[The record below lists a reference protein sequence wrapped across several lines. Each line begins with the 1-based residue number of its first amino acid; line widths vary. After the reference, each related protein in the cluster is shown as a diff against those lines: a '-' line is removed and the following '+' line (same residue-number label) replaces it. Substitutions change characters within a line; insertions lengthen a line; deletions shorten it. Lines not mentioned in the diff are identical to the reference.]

1 MGGFSYIC
9 GDCTQAR
16 NGTLSGKR
24 WVSGGGVPAR
34 VPRLRHFPSER
45 RKLLPSALLFGR
57 QGSGEGRSACFFC
70 RYWEVTMAA
79 VDSDVESLPRGG
91 FRCCLCRITTA
102 NRPSLDAH
110 LGGRKHRHLVELRA
124 ARKAQGLRSVFVSGF
139 PRDVDSTQLSE
150 YFEAFGPVAS
160 VVMDKDKGVFAI
172 VEMGDVGARD
182 AVLSQPQH
190 SLRGHRLRVRPREQK
205 EFQSPASKSPKGA
218 APDSHQLAKA
228 LAEASDV
235 GAQMVKLVGLRE
247 LSEAERQL
255 RSLVVSLMQEVF
267 TEFFPGCVVH
277 PFGSSINSFDV
288 HGCDLDL
295 FLDLGDLDEPQPAPK
310 PPESPS
316 LDSALASPLDPQAL
330 ACISASPPGS
340 QPPSSPQDSE
350 ALDFETPSSSL
361 APQTPDSALASE
373 TLASPQSLPPASP
386 LQEDRGEGDLG
397 KSLELAEALKGEK
410 AEGGAMLELV
420 GSILRGCVPGVYRV
434 QTVPSARRPV
444 VKFCHRPSGLHGD
457 ISLSNRL
464 ALHNSRFLSLCSEL
478 DGRVRPLV
486 YTLRCWAQG
495 RGLSGSGPLLNNY
508 ALTLLVIYFLQT
520 RDPPVLPTV
529 SQLTQKAGEGE
540 QVEVDGWDCSFPRD
554 ASRLEPSTNVEP
566 LSSLLAQFFSCV
578 SCWDLRG
585 SLLSL
590 REGQA
595 LPVAGGLPSN
605 LWGGLRLGPLNL
617 QDPFDLSHNV
627 AANVTCRVAGR
638 LQNCCRAAANYCRSL
653 QYQHRSSRGRDWGLL
668 PLLQPSSPS
677 SLLSATP
684 IPLPLAPFTQ
694 LTAALVQ
701 LLRDALGCCIE
712 QGTKRSR
719 SEGDA
724 AGESPQGGTSKRL
737 KRDGRTQSCEEGREE
752 QQECAGGHGED
763 GVEEMVI
770 EVGETVQDWA
780 MQSPGHPGELSL
792 TTREHLVTGEGGQ
805 PGQVALAEQGPKG
818 PDAAQEGSQGETGK
832 GAALS
837 SVSWRCAL
845 WHRVWQGRRRARR
858 RLQQQTKEGS
868 AGTEWLKT
876 EAQVTQELRG
886 LSGGEQRP
894 GAEPLLTFVAAAS
907 QADQSLTVT
916 PLQDSQGL
924 FPELHHFLQVFLPQ
938 ALKHLLK

>member
-1 MGGFSYIC
+1 MQCVDKWTREEG
-9 GDCTQAR
+9 
-16 NGTLSGKR
+16 
-24 WVSGGGVPAR
+24 
-34 VPRLRHFPSER
+34 ER
-45 RKLLPSALLFGR
+45 REEPGRFLFKG
-57 QGSGEGRSACFFC
+57 
-70 RYWEVTMAA
+70 
-79 VDSDVESLPRGG
+79 
-91 FRCCLCRITTA
+91 
-102 NRPSLDAH
+102 PSLDAH

-124 ARKAQGLRSVFVSGF
+124 TRKAQGLRSVFVSGF

-150 YFEAFGPVAS
+150 YFQAFGPVAS

-172 VEMGDVGARD
+172 VEMGDVGARE

-190 SLRGHRLRVRPREQK
+190 SLGGHRLRVRPREQK
-205 EFQSPASKSPKGA
+205 EFQSPASRSPKGA
-218 APDSHQLAKA
+218 APDSHHLAKA
-228 LAEASDV
+228 LAEAPDV

-247 LSEAERQL
+247 LSEAEREL
-255 RSLVVSLMQEVF
+255 RSLVVALMQEVF

-295 FLDLGDLDEPQPAPK
+295 FLDLGDLEEPQPGPK
-310 PPESPS
+310 APESPS

-330 ACISASPPGS
+330 ACIPASPPDS
-340 QPPSSPQDSE
+340 QPPASPQSSE
-350 ALDFETPSSSL
+350 ALDFETPSSSV

-386 LQEDRGEGDLG
+386 LQEDRGEDLG
-397 KSLELAEALKGEK
+397 KALELEEALKGEK
-410 AEGGAMLELV
+410 TGGVAMLELV

-457 ISLSNRL
+457 VSLSNRL

-540 QVEVDGWDCSFPRD
+540 QVEVDGWDCSFPRN

-590 REGQA
+590 REGRA
-595 LPVAGGLPSN
+595 LPVVGGLPSN
-605 LWGGLRLGPLNL
+605 LWGGLRLGPMNL

-627 AANVTCRVAGR
+627 AANVPSRVAGR
-638 LQNCCRAAANYCRSL
+638 LQNCCRVAASYCRSL

-677 SLLSATP
+677 ALLSATP
-684 IPLPLAPFTQ
+684 IPLPSAPFTQ

-701 LLRDALGCCIE
+701 VLREALGCHLE
-712 QGTKRSR
+712 QGAKRPR
-719 SEGDA
+719 SEGGGT
-724 AGESPQGGTSKRL
+724 GESPQGGTSKRL
-737 KRDGRTQSCEEGREE
+737 KLDGQKQNCEEGKEE
-752 QQECAGGHGED
+752 KQQGCSGGHGED

-780 MQSPGHPGELSL
+780 MLSPEQPGELL
-792 TTREHLVTGEGGQ
+792 LATGGHLATGEGEQLGHAVQ
-805 PGQVALAEQGPKG
+805 AKQGPKG
-818 PDAAQEGSQGETGK
+818 PEAAWEGSQGETGK
-832 GAALS
+832 KASLS
-837 SVSWRCAL
+837 SAVSWRCAL

-858 RLQQQTKEGS
+858 CLQQQAKKGGGRG
-868 AGTEWLKT
+868 AGTGAEWLVT
-876 EAQVTQELRG
+876 EARVTQELC
-886 LSGGEQRP
+886 GEERP
-894 GAEPLLTFVAAAS
+894 EAEPLLTFVASAS
-907 QADQSLTVT
+907 QADQALTVT

-924 FPELHHFLQVFLPQ
+924 FPDLHHFLQVFLPQ
-938 ALKHLLK
+938 ALRILLK

>member
-1 MGGFSYIC
+1 
-9 GDCTQAR
+9 
-16 NGTLSGKR
+16 
-24 WVSGGGVPAR
+24 
-34 VPRLRHFPSER
+34 
-45 RKLLPSALLFGR
+45 
-57 QGSGEGRSACFFC
+57 
-70 RYWEVTMAA
+70 MAA
-79 VDSDVESLPRGG
+79 VDSDVQSLPRGG
-91 FRCCLCRITTA
+91 FRCCLCHVTTA

-139 PRDVDSTQLSE
+139 PRDVDSAQLTQ
-150 YFEAFGPVAS
+150 YFQAFGPVAS

-172 VEMGDVGARD
+172 VEMGDIGTRE

-190 SLRGHRLRVRPREQK
+190 SLGGHRLRVRPREQK
-205 EFQSPASKSPKGA
+205 EFQSPASKSPKGV

-228 LAEASDV
+228 LAEAPDV

-255 RSLVVSLMQEVF
+255 RSLVVALMQEVF

-295 FLDLGDLDEPQPAPK
+295 FLDLGDLEESQPAPK
-310 PPESPS
+310 APESPS

-330 ACISASPPGS
+330 ACTPASPPDS
-340 QPPSSPQDSE
+340 QPPSPQESE
-350 ALDFETPSSSL
+350 ALDYETPSSSL

-397 KSLELAEALKGEK
+397 KALELAEALSGEK
-410 AEGGAMLELV
+410 TEGVAMLELV

-457 ISLSNRL
+457 VSLSNRL

-495 RGLSGSGPLLNNY
+495 RGLSG
-508 ALTLLVIYFLQT
+508 
-520 RDPPVLPTV
+520 
-529 SQLTQKAGEGE
+529 EGE

-554 ASRLEPSTNVEP
+554 ASRLEPSTNKEP

-595 LPVAGGLPSN
+595 LPVAGGLLSN
-605 LWGGLRLGPLNL
+605 RWEGLRLGPMNL

-627 AANVTCRVAGR
+627 AANVTSRVAGR
-638 LQNCCRAAANYCRSL
+638 LQNCCRAAASYCRSL
-653 QYQHRSSRGRDWGLL
+653 QYQRRSCRGRDWGLL

-684 IPLPLAPFTQ
+684 IPLPPAPFTQ
-694 LTAALVQ
+694 LTAALAQV
-701 LLRDALGCCIE
+701 LREALGCHIE
-712 QGTKRSR
+712 QGTKRLR
-719 SEGDA
+719 SDRGGPE
-724 AGESPQGGTSKRL
+724 ESPQGGTSKRL
-737 KRDGRTQSCEEGREE
+737 KLDGQEKSCEEGQEE
-752 QQECAGGHGED
+752 QQGCIGDHSED
-763 GVEEMVI
+763 GVEEMVV
-770 EVGETVQDWA
+770 EVGETVQDWV
-780 MQSPGHPGELSL
+780 QSPGRPGEPPQTPGKQLAP
-792 TTREHLVTGEGGQ
+792 GEEVQ
-805 PGQVALAEQGPKG
+805 PGPAALAEQGPKG
-818 PDAAQEGSQGETGK
+818 PEAAREGSRGETGK
-832 GAALS
+832 GVGLP

-858 RLQQQTKEGS
+858 RLQQQTKGTRAGG
-868 AGTEWLKT
+868 AGTAEWLAV
-876 EAQVTQELRG
+876 EAQVTQELG
-886 LSGGEQRP
+886 ALSSAAQRP
-894 GAEPLLTFVAAAS
+894 EAEPLLTFVASAS
-907 QADQSLTVT
+907 QADQTLTVT
-916 PLQDSQGL
+916 PIQDSQGL
-924 FPELHHFLQVFLPQ
+924 FPDLHHFLQVFLPQ
-938 ALKHLLK
+938 ALRNLLE

>member
-1 MGGFSYIC
+1 
-9 GDCTQAR
+9 
-16 NGTLSGKR
+16 
-24 WVSGGGVPAR
+24 
-34 VPRLRHFPSER
+34 
-45 RKLLPSALLFGR
+45 
-57 QGSGEGRSACFFC
+57 
-70 RYWEVTMAA
+70 MAA
-79 VDSDVESLPRGG
+79 LDSDVQSLPRGG
-91 FRCCLCRITTA
+91 FRCCLCHVTTA

-124 ARKAQGLRSVFVSGF
+124 TRKAQGLRSVFVSGF
-139 PRDVDSTQLSE
+139 PRDVDSAQLTQ
-150 YFEAFGPVAS
+150 YFQAFGPVAS

-172 VEMGDVGARD
+172 VEMRDVGTRE

-190 SLRGHRLRVRPREQK
+190 TLGGHRLRVRPREQK

-228 LAEASDV
+228 LAEAPDV

-255 RSLVVSLMQEVF
+255 RSLVVALMQEVF

-295 FLDLGDLDEPQPAPK
+295 FLDLGDLEESQPAPK
-310 PPESPS
+310 APESPS

-330 ACISASPPGS
+330 ACTLASPPDS
-340 QPPSSPQDSE
+340 QPPSPQDSE

-397 KSLELAEALKGEK
+397 KALELAEALRGEK
-410 AEGGAMLELV
+410 TEGVAMLELV

-457 ISLSNRL
+457 VSLSNRL

-495 RGLSGSGPLLNNY
+495 RGLSGSGPLLSNY

-529 SQLTQKAGEGE
+529 SQLTQKAG
-540 QVEVDGWDCSFPRD
+540 
-554 ASRLEPSTNVEP
+554 
-566 LSSLLAQFFSCV
+566 SLLAQFFSCV

-595 LPVAGGLPSN
+595 LPVAGDLPSN
-605 LWGGLRLGPLNL
+605 RWEGLRLGPMNL

-627 AANVTCRVAGR
+627 AANVTSRVAGR
-638 LQNCCRAAANYCRSL
+638 LQNSCRAAANYCRSL
-653 QYQHRSSRGRDWGLL
+653 QYQRRSSRGRDWGLL

-684 IPLPLAPFTQ
+684 IPLPPAPFTQ
-694 LTAALVQ
+694 LTAALAQV
-701 LLRDALGCCIE
+701 LREALGCHIE
-712 QGTKRSR
+712 QGTKRLR
-719 SEGDA
+719 SDRGGPE
-724 AGESPQGGTSKRL
+724 ESPQGGTNKRL
-737 KRDGRTQSCEEGREE
+737 KLDGEEKSCEEGQEE
-752 QQECAGGHGED
+752 QQGYIGDHSED
-763 GVEEMVI
+763 GVEEMVV
-770 EVGETVQDWA
+770 EVGEMMQDWV
-780 MQSPGHPGELSL
+780 QSPGRPGEPPHMP
-792 TTREHLVTGEGGQ
+792 REQLATGEEGQ
-805 PGQVALAEQGPKG
+805 SGHAALAEQGPKG
-818 PDAAQEGSQGETGK
+818 PEAARAGSRGETGRVVS
-832 GAALS
+832 LS

-858 RLQQQTKEGS
+858 RLQQQTKERGRGG
-868 AGTEWLKT
+868 AGTAEWLAV
-876 EAQVTQELRG
+876 EAQVTRELRG
-886 LSGGEQRP
+886 LSSAAQRP
-894 GAEPLLTFVAAAS
+894 EAEPLLTFVASAS
-907 QADQSLTVT
+907 QVNQTLTVT
-916 PLQDSQGL
+916 PIQDSQGL
-924 FPELHHFLQVFLPQ
+924 FPDLHHFLQVFLPQ
-938 ALKHLLK
+938 ALRNLLK

>member
-1 MGGFSYIC
+1 
-9 GDCTQAR
+9 
-16 NGTLSGKR
+16 
-24 WVSGGGVPAR
+24 
-34 VPRLRHFPSER
+34 
-45 RKLLPSALLFGR
+45 
-57 QGSGEGRSACFFC
+57 
-70 RYWEVTMAA
+70 MAA
-79 VDSDVESLPRGG
+79 VDSDVESLPRGA
-91 FRCCLCRITTA
+91 FRCRLCHVTTA

-139 PRDVDSTQLSE
+139 PRDVDSAQLSE
-150 YFEAFGPVAS
+150 YFQAFGPVAS

-172 VEMGDVGARD
+172 VEMGDVGARE

-190 SLRGHRLRVRPREQK
+190 SLGGQRLRVRPREQK
-205 EFQSPASKSPKGA
+205 EFQKPASKSPQGA
-218 APDSHQLAKA
+218 APDSHQLAAA
-228 LAEASDV
+228 LAEAPDV

-247 LSEAERQL
+247 LSQAERQL
-255 RSLVVSLMQEVF
+255 RSLVVALIQEVF

-288 HGCDLDL
+288 HDCDLDL
-295 FLDLGDLDEPQPAPK
+295 FLDLGDLEEPQPAPK
-310 PPESPS
+310 APESPS

-330 ACISASPPGS
+330 ACTPASPPDS
-340 QPPSSPQDSE
+340 QPPASPQGSE

-361 APQTPDSALASE
+361 APRTPDSALASE

-386 LQEDRGEGDLG
+386 LQEDPGEG
-397 KSLELAEALKGEK
+397 EAPPGEK
-410 AEGGAMLELV
+410 TEQGAMLELV

-478 DGRVRPLV
+478 DERVRPLV

-540 QVEVDGWDCSFPRD
+540 QVAVDGWDCSFPRD
-554 ASRLEPSTNVEP
+554 ASRLEPSTNKEP

-590 REGQA
+590 REGRA
-595 LPVAGGLPSN
+595 LPVAGGPPSA
-605 LWGGLRLGPLNL
+605 LWEGLRLGPMNL

-627 AANVTCRVAGR
+627 AANVTSRVAGR
-638 LQNCCRAAANYCRSL
+638 LQNCCRAAASYCRSL

-677 SLLSATP
+677 ALLSATP
-684 IPLPLAPFTQ
+684 IPLPPAPFPQ
-694 LTAALVQ
+694 LTAALAQV
-701 LLRDALGCCIE
+701 LGEALGCQLE
-712 QGTKRSR
+712 QGTKRPR
-719 SEGDA
+719 SEG
-724 AGESPQGGTSKRL
+724 GGTGDSPPEGSRKRPRL
-737 KRDGRTQSCEEGREE
+737 DRRRTGSEQGERE
-752 QQECAGGHGED
+752 QQGCAGGRSEE

-770 EVGETVQDWA
+770 EVGEAAQDWA
-780 MQSPGHPGELSL
+780 QRSP
-792 TTREHLVTGEGGQ
+792 GQ
-805 PGQVALAEQGPKG
+805 PGAPPLPPAQPLAPGEEQGPAG
-818 PDAAQEGSQGETGK
+818 PPVAQEGSPVETRK
-832 GAALS
+832 GASPS
-837 SVSWRCAL
+837 SVSWRCAV

-858 RLQQQTKEGS
+858 CLRQQTKEGAGGR
-868 AGTEWLKT
+868 AGTGVEWLAT
-876 EAQVTQELRG
+876 EAQVTQQLRA
-886 LSGGEQRP
+886 LGGAEQRP
-894 GAEPLLTFVAAAS
+894 EAEPLLTFVVSAS
-907 QADQSLTVT
+907 QADQALTVT

-938 ALKHLLK
+938 ALRHLLKGQ

>member
-1 MGGFSYIC
+1 
-9 GDCTQAR
+9 
-16 NGTLSGKR
+16 
-24 WVSGGGVPAR
+24 
-34 VPRLRHFPSER
+34 
-45 RKLLPSALLFGR
+45 
-57 QGSGEGRSACFFC
+57 
-70 RYWEVTMAA
+70 MAA
-79 VDSDVESLPRGG
+79 VDSDVEPLQRRG
-91 FRCCLCRITTA
+91 FRCRLCHVTTA

-110 LGGRKHRHLVELRA
+110 LGGRKHQHLVELRA

-150 YFEAFGPVAS
+150 YFRAFGPVAS

-172 VEMGDVGARD
+172 VEMGDMSARE

-190 SLRGHRLRVRPREQK
+190 SLGGHRLRVRPREQK
-205 EFQSPASKSPKGA
+205 EFQRPTSKSPKGA

-228 LAEASDV
+228 LAEAPDV
-235 GAQMVKLVGLRE
+235 EAQMVKLVGLRE

-255 RSLVVSLMQEVF
+255 RSLVVALIQEVF

-295 FLDLGDLDEPQPAPK
+295 FLDLGDLEEPQPAPK
-310 PPESPS
+310 APESPS
-316 LDSALASPLDPQAL
+316 LDSALASPLDPRAL
-330 ACISASPPGS
+330 ACTPASPLDS
-340 QPPSSPQDSE
+340 QPPASPQDSE
-350 ALDFETPSSSL
+350 TLDFEVPSSSL
-361 APQTPDSALASE
+361 TPQTPDSALASE

-386 LQEDRGEGDLG
+386 VREDREEGDLG
-397 KSLELAEALKGEK
+397 KALELAEALKGEK
-410 AEGGAMLELV
+410 AEGAAMLELV

-464 ALHNSRFLSLCSEL
+464 ALHNSRFLNLCSDL

-486 YTLRCWAQG
+486 YTVRCWAQG

-554 ASRLEPSTNVEP
+554 ASGLEPSINKEP
-566 LSSLLAQFFSCV
+566 LSSLLAQFFSSI

-605 LWGGLRLGPLNL
+605 LWEGLRLGPMNL

-627 AANVTCRVAGR
+627 AANVTSRVAGR
-638 LQNCCRAAANYCRSL
+638 LQNCCQAAANYCRSL
-653 QYQHRSSRGRDWGLL
+653 QYQRRSSRGRDWGLL
-668 PLLQPSSPS
+668 PLVQPISPS

-684 IPLPLAPFTQ
+684 IPLLPAPFTQ

-701 LLRDALGCCIE
+701 VLREALGCQIV
-712 QGTKRSR
+712 QGTKRLW
-719 SEGDA
+719 SEGGGT
-724 AGESPQGGTSKRL
+724 GESPQGGTSKRFKL
-737 KRDGRTQSCEEGREE
+737 DGQKKNCEEGQEE
-752 QQECAGGHGED
+752 QQGCAGDHGED

-770 EVGETVQDWA
+770 EAGEMVQDWA
-780 MQSPGHPGELSL
+780 VQSPRQPGELPMTPQRHL
-792 TTREHLVTGEGGQ
+792 ATREERQWGHA
-805 PGQVALAEQGPKG
+805 ALAEQVPRGPE
-818 PDAAQEGSQGETGK
+818 AAQEGSQSETGNRML
-832 GAALS
+832 LS
-837 SVSWRCAL
+837 LVSWRCSL
-845 WHRVWQGRRRARR
+845 GHRVWQGRRRARR
-858 RLQQQTKEGS
+858 RLQQQTKEGGGS
-868 AGTEWLKT
+868 AGIGAEWLAT
-876 EAQVTQELRG
+876 EARVTQELRR
-886 LSGGEQRP
+886 LSSGEQRP
-894 GAEPLLTFVAAAS
+894 EAEPILTFVVSAS
-907 QADQSLTVT
+907 QADQTLTVI

-924 FPELHHFLQVFLPQ
+924 FPDLHHFLQVFLPQ
-938 ALKHLLK
+938 ALRNLLKLR

>member
-1 MGGFSYIC
+1 
-9 GDCTQAR
+9 
-16 NGTLSGKR
+16 
-24 WVSGGGVPAR
+24 
-34 VPRLRHFPSER
+34 
-45 RKLLPSALLFGR
+45 
-57 QGSGEGRSACFFC
+57 
-70 RYWEVTMAA
+70 MAA
-79 VDSDVESLPRGG
+79 LDSDVESLPRGA
-91 FRCCLCRITTA
+91 FRCCLCHITTA

-110 LGGRKHRHLVELRA
+110 LGGRKHRHLVQLRA

-139 PRDVDSTQLSE
+139 PRNVDSTQLSE
-150 YFEAFGPVAS
+150 YFQAFGPVAS

-172 VEMGDVGARD
+172 VEMGDVGARE

-190 SLRGHRLRVRPREQK
+190 SLGGHRLRVRPREQK

-218 APDSHQLAKA
+218 ALDSHQLATA
-228 LAEASDV
+228 LAEAPDV

-255 RSLVVSLMQEVF
+255 RSLVVTLMQEVF
-267 TEFFPGCVVH
+267 TEFFPGCVIH

-295 FLDLGDLDEPQPAPK
+295 FLDLGDLEELQPAPK
-310 PPESPS
+310 APESPS
-316 LDSALASPLDPQAL
+316 LDSALASPLDPQA
-330 ACISASPPGS
+330 CTPASPPDF
-340 QPPSSPQDSE
+340 QPPDSPQDSE
-350 ALDFETPSSSL
+350 ALDFEIPSSSQ
-361 APQTPDSALASE
+361 APHTPDSALASE

-397 KSLELAEALKGEK
+397 KALELTEALKGEK
-410 AEGGAMLELV
+410 TEQGAMLELV

-434 QTVPSARRPV
+434 QNVPSARCPV

-478 DGRVRPLV
+478 DERVRPLV

-495 RGLSGSGPLLNNY
+495 RGLAGSGPLLNNY

-554 ASRLEPSTNVEP
+554 ASRLEPGTNQEP
-566 LSSLLAQFFSCV
+566 LSSLLAEFFSCV
-578 SCWDLRG
+578 SSWDLRG

-590 REGQA
+590 REGRA

-605 LWGGLRLGPLNL
+605 LWEGLRLGPMNL

-627 AANVTCRVAGR
+627 AANVTSRVAGR
-638 LQNCCRAAANYCRSL
+638 LQNCCRVAANYCRSL
-653 QYQHRSSRGRDWGLL
+653 QYQQRSSRGRDWGLL

-684 IPLPLAPFTQ
+684 IPLPPAPFIE
-694 LTAALVQ
+694 LTAGLAQVF
-701 LLRDALGCCIE
+701 REALGCHIE
-712 QGTKRSR
+712 QGTKRLR
-719 SEGDA
+719 SEGGRNGD
-724 AGESPQGGTSKRL
+724 SPQGGSSKRL
-737 KRDGRTQSCEEGREE
+737 KLDRQKTSCEERQE
-752 QQECAGGHGED
+752 QQQGCTGEHGED

-770 EVGETVQDWA
+770 EIGEAVQDWA
-780 MQSPGHPGELSL
+780 MQSPGQPGEPSL
-792 TTREHLVTGEGGQ
+792 MAGKHLATGGQ
-805 PGQVALAEQGPKG
+805 EQSGHAALAEQGPKG
-818 PDAAQEGSQGETGK
+818 PEAVREGSQGETGK
-832 GAALS
+832 GASLS

-858 RLQQQTKEGS
+858 RLQQQTKEGGRRG
-868 AGTEWLKT
+868 AGTGVEWLAT
-876 EAQVTQELRG
+876 EARVTQELRG
-886 LSGGEQRP
+886 PSSAEQRP
-894 GAEPLLTFVAAAS
+894 ETEPLLTFVASAS
-907 QADQSLTVT
+907 QADQTLTVT

-924 FPELHHFLQVFLPQ
+924 FPDLHHFLQVFLPQ
-938 ALKHLLK
+938 ALRNLLESREGP

>member
-1 MGGFSYIC
+1 M
-9 GDCTQAR
+9 R
-16 NGTLSGKR
+16 
-24 WVSGGGVPAR
+24 
-34 VPRLRHFPSER
+34 RHFLLGW
-45 RKLLPSALLFGR
+45 RKLLPSALRFGR
-57 QGSGEGRSACFFC
+57 VPVVAEVVALGRNPGVA
-70 RYWEVTMAA
+70 MAA
-79 VDSDVESLPRGG
+79 MDSDVESLPRGA
-91 FRCCLCRITTA
+91 FRCCLCHITTA

-110 LGGRKHRHLVELRA
+110 LGGRKHRHLVQLRA

-139 PRDVDSTQLSE
+139 PRNVDSTQLSE
-150 YFEAFGPVAS
+150 YFQTFGPVAS

-172 VEMGDVGARD
+172 VEMADVGAQE

-190 SLRGHRLRVRPREQK
+190 SLGGHRLRVRPREQK

-218 APDSHQLAKA
+218 ALDSLQLAAA
-228 LAEASDV
+228 LAEAPDV

-255 RSLVVSLMQEVF
+255 RSLVVALMQEVF

-295 FLDLGDLDEPQPAPK
+295 FLDLGDLEEPQPAPK
-310 PPESPS
+310 APESPS
-316 LDSALASPLDPQAL
+316 LDSALASPLDPQA
-330 ACISASPPGS
+330 CTPASPPDS
-340 QPPSSPQDSE
+340 QPPASPQNSE
-350 ALDFETPSSSL
+350 ALDFEIPSSSL
-361 APQTPDSALASE
+361 APHTPDSALASE
-373 TLASPQSLPPASP
+373 TLASPHSLPPASP

-397 KSLELAEALKGEK
+397 KALELAEAPKGE
-410 AEGGAMLELV
+410 ETEQGAMLELV

-478 DGRVRPLV
+478 DERVRPLV

-495 RGLSGSGPLLNNY
+495 RGLAGSGPLLNNY

-529 SQLTQKAGEGE
+529 SQLTQKTGEGE

-554 ASRLEPSTNVEP
+554 ASRLEPSTNQEP
-566 LSSLLAQFFSCV
+566 LSSLLAQFFSSV

-590 REGQA
+590 REGRA

-605 LWGGLRLGPLNL
+605 LWEGLRLGPMNL

-627 AANVTCRVAGR
+627 AANVTSRVAGR

-653 QYQHRSSRGRDWGLL
+653 QYQQRSSRGRDWGLL

-684 IPLPLAPFTQ
+684 IPLSPAPFTQ

-701 LLRDALGCCIE
+701 VFREALGCHIE
-712 QGTKRSR
+712 QGTKRLR
-719 SEGDA
+719 SEGGRNGD
-724 AGESPQGGTSKRL
+724 SPQGGSSKRL
-737 KRDGRTQSCEEGREE
+737 KLDGQKTSCEEGKEE
-752 QQECAGGHGED
+752 QQGCAGDHGED

-770 EVGETVQDWA
+770 EIGETVEDWA
-780 MQSPGHPGELSL
+780 MQSPGQPGEPPLMAGKH
-792 TTREHLVTGEGGQ
+792 RATGGTEQEQSGHA
-805 PGQVALAEQGPKG
+805 ALAEQGPKG
-818 PDAAQEGSQGETGK
+818 PEAAREGSQGETVK
-832 GAALS
+832 GASLS

-858 RLQQQTKEGS
+858 RLQQRTKEGGRGG
-868 AGTEWLKT
+868 AGAGVEWLAT
-876 EAQVTQELRG
+876 EARVTQELRG
-886 LSGGEQRP
+886 PSGAEQRP
-894 GAEPLLTFVAAAS
+894 ETEPLLTFVASAS
-907 QADQSLTVT
+907 QADQTLTVT

-924 FPELHHFLQVFLPQ
+924 FPDLHHFLQVFLPQ
-938 ALKHLLK
+938 ALRNLLK

>member
-1 MGGFSYIC
+1 
-9 GDCTQAR
+9 
-16 NGTLSGKR
+16 
-24 WVSGGGVPAR
+24 
-34 VPRLRHFPSER
+34 
-45 RKLLPSALLFGR
+45 
-57 QGSGEGRSACFFC
+57 
-70 RYWEVTMAA
+70 MAA
-79 VDSDVESLPRGG
+79 VDSDVQSLPRGG
-91 FRCCLCRITTA
+91 FRCCLCHVTTA

-139 PRDVDSTQLSE
+139 PRDVDSAQLTQ
-150 YFEAFGPVAS
+150 YFQAFGPVAS

-172 VEMGDVGARD
+172 VEMGDIGTRE

-190 SLRGHRLRVRPREQK
+190 TLGGHRLRVRPREQK

-218 APDSHQLAKA
+218 APDSDQLAKA
-228 LAEASDV
+228 LAEAPDV

-255 RSLVVSLMQEVF
+255 RSLVVALMQEVF

-295 FLDLGDLDEPQPAPK
+295 FLDLGDLEESQPAPK
-310 PPESPS
+310 APESPS

-330 ACISASPPGS
+330 GCTLASPPDS
-340 QPPSSPQDSE
+340 QPPSPQDSE

-397 KSLELAEALKGEK
+397 KALELAEALRGEK
-410 AEGGAMLELV
+410 TEGVAMLELV

-434 QTVPSARRPV
+434 QTVPTARRPV

-457 ISLSNRL
+457 VSLSNRL

-495 RGLSGSGPLLNNY
+495 RGLSGSGPLLSNY

-554 ASRLEPSTNVEP
+554 ASRLEPSTNKEP

-595 LPVAGGLPSN
+595 LPVAGGLPSDR
-605 LWGGLRLGPLNL
+605 WEGLRLGPMNL

-627 AANVTCRVAGR
+627 AANVTSRVAGR
-638 LQNCCRAAANYCRSL
+638 LQNSCRAAANYCRSL
-653 QYQHRSSRGRDWGLL
+653 QYQCRSSRGRDWGLL

-684 IPLPLAPFTQ
+684 IPLPPAPFTR
-694 LTAALVQ
+694 LTAALAQV
-701 LLRDALGCCIE
+701 LREALGCHIE
-712 QGTKRSR
+712 QGTKRLR
-719 SEGDA
+719 SDRG
-724 AGESPQGGTSKRL
+724 GPESPQGGTSKRL
-737 KRDGRTQSCEEGREE
+737 KLDGQEKSCEEGQEE
-752 QQECAGGHGED
+752 QQGCIGDHSED
-763 GVEEMVI
+763 GVEEMVV
-770 EVGETVQDWA
+770 EAGEMVQDWG
-780 MQSPGHPGELSL
+780 QRL
-792 TTREHLVTGEGGQ
+792 GQ
-805 PGQVALAEQGPKG
+805 PGEPTQMPGKQLAPGEEGQSGHAALAEQEPRGLE
-818 PDAAQEGSQGETGK
+818 AAGDWSQGETGK
-832 GAALS
+832 GVSLC
-837 SVSWRCAL
+837 SVNWRCAL

-858 RLQQQTKEGS
+858 RLQQQTKERGGGGDS
-868 AGTEWLKT
+868 TVEWLAV

-886 LSGGEQRP
+886 LSSAAQRP
-894 GAEPLLTFVAAAS
+894 EAEPLLTFVASAS
-907 QADQSLTVT
+907 QADQTLTLT
-916 PLQDSQGL
+916 PVQDSQGL
-924 FPELHHFLQVFLPQ
+924 FPDLHHFLQVFLPQ
-938 ALKHLLK
+938 ALRNLLK

>member
-1 MGGFSYIC
+1 
-9 GDCTQAR
+9 
-16 NGTLSGKR
+16 
-24 WVSGGGVPAR
+24 
-34 VPRLRHFPSER
+34 
-45 RKLLPSALLFGR
+45 
-57 QGSGEGRSACFFC
+57 
-70 RYWEVTMAA
+70 MAA
-79 VDSDVESLPRGG
+79 VGSDVESLPRGG

-139 PRDVDSTQLSE
+139 PRDVDSAQLSE
-150 YFEAFGPVAS
+150 YFQAFGPVAS

-172 VEMGDVGARD
+172 VEMGDVNARE
-182 AVLSQPQH
+182 AVLSHPQH
-190 SLRGHRLRVRPREQK
+190 SLRGRRLRVRPREQK

-218 APDSHQLAKA
+218 APDSHQLARA
-228 LAEASDV
+228 LAEAPDV
-235 GAQMVKLVGLRE
+235 EAQMVTLVGLRE

-267 TEFFPGCVVH
+267 AEFFPGCVVH

-295 FLDLGDLDEPQPAPK
+295 FLDLGDLEEPQPAPK
-310 PPESPS
+310 APDSPS

-330 ACISASPPGS
+330 ACFPASPPGS
-340 QPPSSPQDSE
+340 QPPASPQDPE
-350 ALDFETPSSSL
+350 ALDFETLSSSL

-373 TLASPQSLPPASP
+373 TLASPQSLPPGSP
-386 LQEDRGEGDLG
+386 LQEDKGEEEELG
-397 KSLELAEALKGEK
+397 RSLQLAEALKEEK
-410 AEGGAMLELV
+410 TARGAMLELV

-457 ISLSNRL
+457 VSLSNRL

-486 YTLRCWAQG
+486 YTLRCWAQS

-520 RDPPVLPTV
+520 RAPPVLPTV
-529 SQLTQKAGEGE
+529 AQLTQKAGEGE

-566 LSSLLAQFFSCV
+566 LRSLLAQFFSCV

-595 LPVAGGLPSN
+595 LPVAGGLPST

-627 AANVTCRVAGR
+627 AANVTSRVAGR
-638 LQNCCRAAANYCRSL
+638 LQNCCRVAANYCRSL

-668 PLLQPSSPS
+668 PLLQPSPPS

-684 IPLPLAPFTQ
+684 IPLPPFPFAQ
-694 LTAALVQ
+694 LTVALVQ
-701 LLRDALGCCIE
+701 LLKEALGCHIE

-719 SEGDA
+719 PEGGR

-737 KRDGRTQSCEEGREE
+737 KRDRQTQGCEEGKGG
-752 QQECAGGHGED
+752 QLGCAGGPSDDE
-763 GVEEMVI
+763 VEEMVV
-770 EVGETVQDWA
+770 EVGETVRDWA
-780 MQSPGHPGELSL
+780 MQSPGQPREPSL
-792 TTREHLVTGEGGQ
+792 MTGEHVATGAGSQ
-805 PGQVALAEQGPKG
+805 PGCVALARH
-818 PDAAQEGSQGETGK
+818 DAAHGGSQGETGE
-832 GAALS
+832 GAALPA

-858 RLQQQTKEGS
+858 RLQQQTKEGGGGG
-868 AGTEWLKT
+868 AGAGAEWLVT

-886 LSGGEQRP
+886 LGGGEQRP
-894 GAEPLLTFVAAAS
+894 EAEPLLTFVASAS
-907 QADQSLTVT
+907 PAEQALTVT
-916 PLQDSQGL
+916 PLQDTQGL

-938 ALKHLLK
+938 ALRHLLK

>member
-1 MGGFSYIC
+1 
-9 GDCTQAR
+9 
-16 NGTLSGKR
+16 
-24 WVSGGGVPAR
+24 
-34 VPRLRHFPSER
+34 
-45 RKLLPSALLFGR
+45 
-57 QGSGEGRSACFFC
+57 
-70 RYWEVTMAA
+70 MAA
-79 VDSDVESLPRGG
+79 VDADVESLPRGG
-91 FRCCLCRITTA
+91 FRCCLCHVTTA

-139 PRDVDSTQLSE
+139 PRDVGSAQLSE
-150 YFEAFGPVAS
+150 YFQAFGPVAS

-172 VEMGDVGARD
+172 VEMGDVSSQE
-182 AVLSQPQH
+182 AVLAQPQH
-190 SLRGHRLRVRPREQK
+190 SLGGHRLRVRPREQK

-218 APDSHQLAKA
+218 APDSHQLLKA
-228 LAEASDV
+228 LAESPDV
-235 GAQMVKLVGLRE
+235 GAQMIKLVALRE

-255 RSLVVSLMQEVF
+255 RNLVVALMQEVF

-295 FLDLGDLDEPQPAPK
+295 FLDLGDLEEPQPAPK
-310 PPESPS
+310 TPKSPS

-330 ACISASPPGS
+330 GCIPTSPPDS
-340 QPPSSPQDSE
+340 QPPASPQDSE
-350 ALDFETPSSSL
+350 ALDFEIPSSSL
-361 APQTPDSALASE
+361 APRTPDSALASE

-386 LQEDRGEGDLG
+386 LQEDLGEKELG
-397 KSLELAEALKGEK
+397 KALGAAEALKGERT
-410 AEGGAMLELV
+410 EGETVLELV

-434 QTVPSARRPV
+434 QTVPTARRPV

-457 ISLSNRL
+457 VSLSNRL
-464 ALHNSRFLSLCSEL
+464 ALHNSRFLSLCCEL
-478 DGRVRPLV
+478 DARVRPLV

-554 ASRLEPSTNVEP
+554 ASRLEPSINKEP

-595 LPVAGGLPSN
+595 FPVAGGLPSN
-605 LWGGLRLGPLNL
+605 LWEGLRLGPMNL

-627 AANVTCRVAGR
+627 AANVTSRVAGR

-653 QYQHRSSRGRDWGLL
+653 QYQQRSSRGRDWGLL

-677 SLLSATP
+677 FLLSATP
-684 IPLPLAPFTQ
+684 IPLPSAPFPQ
-694 LTAALVQ
+694 LTVVLFQV
-701 LLRDALGCCIE
+701 LREALGCQIE
-712 QGTKRSR
+712 QGAKRLR
-719 SEGDA
+719 SEGGGS
-724 AGESPQGGTSKRL
+724 GESAQGGTNKRL
-737 KRDGRTQSCEEGREE
+737 KLDGQKKSWKEE
-752 QQECAGGHGED
+752 QQGSTVDRSKD
-763 GVEEMVI
+763 GVEEMVV
-770 EVGETVQDWA
+770 EVGETVQDCA
-780 MQSPGHPGELSL
+780 MRSP
-792 TTREHLVTGEGGQ
+792 GQ
-805 PGQVALAEQGPKG
+805 PGEPPLTARNHLVSGEKG
-818 PDAAQEGSQGETGK
+818 PSEGQEAVQEGAQGETGK
-832 GAALS
+832 GALLS

-858 RLQQQTKEGS
+858 RLQQQTKEEGGGRP
-868 AGTEWLKT
+868 GTGAEWLAT
-876 EAQVTQELRG
+876 EARVTQELRG
-886 LSGGEQRP
+886 LSGAEQGP
-894 GAEPLLTFVAAAS
+894 EAEPLLTFVASAS
-907 QADQSLTVT
+907 QADQTLTMT

-924 FPELHHFLQVFLPQ
+924 FPDLYHFLQIFLPQ
-938 ALKHLLK
+938 ALRNLLRDPKGH

>member
-1 MGGFSYIC
+1 
-9 GDCTQAR
+9 
-16 NGTLSGKR
+16 
-24 WVSGGGVPAR
+24 
-34 VPRLRHFPSER
+34 
-45 RKLLPSALLFGR
+45 
-57 QGSGEGRSACFFC
+57 
-70 RYWEVTMAA
+70 MAA
-79 VDSDVESLPRGG
+79 VDSDVQSLPRGG
-91 FRCCLCRITTA
+91 FRCCLCHVTTA

-139 PRDVDSTQLSE
+139 PRDVDSAQLTQ
-150 YFEAFGPVAS
+150 YFQAFGPVAS

-172 VEMGDVGARD
+172 VEMGDIGTRE

-190 SLRGHRLRVRPREQK
+190 SLGGHRLRVRPREQK
-205 EFQSPASKSPKGA
+205 EFQSPASKSPKGV

-228 LAEASDV
+228 LAEAPDV

-255 RSLVVSLMQEVF
+255 RSLVVALMQEVF

-295 FLDLGDLDEPQPAPK
+295 FLDLGDLEESQPAPK
-310 PPESPS
+310 APESPS

-330 ACISASPPGS
+330 ACTPASPPDS
-340 QPPSSPQDSE
+340 QPPSPQESE

-397 KSLELAEALKGEK
+397 KALELAEALRGEK
-410 AEGGAMLELV
+410 TEGIAMLELV

-457 ISLSNRL
+457 VSLSNRL

-495 RGLSGSGPLLNNY
+495 RGLSGSGPLLSNY
-508 ALTLLVIYFLQT
+508 ALTLLVVYFLQT

-554 ASRLEPSTNVEP
+554 ASRLEPSTNKEP

-595 LPVAGGLPSN
+595 LPVAGGLLSN
-605 LWGGLRLGPLNL
+605 RWEGLRLGPMNL

-627 AANVTCRVAGR
+627 AANVTSRVAGR
-638 LQNCCRAAANYCRSL
+638 LQNCCRAAASYCRSL
-653 QYQHRSSRGRDWGLL
+653 QYQRRSCRGRDWGLL

-684 IPLPLAPFTQ
+684 IPLPPAPFTQ
-694 LTAALVQ
+694 LTAALAQV
-701 LLRDALGCCIE
+701 LREALGCHIE
-712 QGTKRSR
+712 QGTKRLR
-719 SEGDA
+719 SDRGGPE
-724 AGESPQGGTSKRL
+724 ESPQGGTSKRL
-737 KRDGRTQSCEEGREE
+737 KLDGQEKSCEEGQEE
-752 QQECAGGHGED
+752 QQGCIGDHSED
-763 GVEEMVI
+763 GVEEMVV
-770 EVGETVQDWA
+770 EVGETVQDWV
-780 MQSPGHPGELSL
+780 QSPGRPGEPPQTPGKQLAA
-792 TTREHLVTGEGGQ
+792 GEEVQSG
-805 PGQVALAEQGPKG
+805 PAALAEQGPKG
-818 PDAAQEGSQGETGK
+818 PEAAREGSRGETGK
-832 GAALS
+832 GVGLP

-845 WHRVWQGRRRARR
+845 WHRVWQGRRQARR
-858 RLQQQTKEGS
+858 RLQQQTKGRGAGG
-868 AGTEWLKT
+868 AGTAEWLAV
-876 EAQVTQELRG
+876 EAQVTQELRA
-886 LSGGEQRP
+886 LSSAARRP
-894 GAEPLLTFVAAAS
+894 EAEPLLTFVASAS
-907 QADQSLTVT
+907 QADQTLTVT
-916 PLQDSQGL
+916 PIQDSQGL
-924 FPELHHFLQVFLPQ
+924 FPDLHHFLQVFLPQ
-938 ALKHLLK
+938 ALRNLLE

>member
-1 MGGFSYIC
+1 
-9 GDCTQAR
+9 
-16 NGTLSGKR
+16 
-24 WVSGGGVPAR
+24 
-34 VPRLRHFPSER
+34 
-45 RKLLPSALLFGR
+45 
-57 QGSGEGRSACFFC
+57 
-70 RYWEVTMAA
+70 MAA
-79 VDSDVESLPRGG
+79 VDSDVESLPRGA
-91 FRCCLCRITTA
+91 FRCCLCHVTTA
-102 NRPSLDAH
+102 NRKRWLVRRGPSLNAH

-139 PRDVDSTQLSE
+139 PRNVDSTQLSE
-150 YFEAFGPVAS
+150 YFQTFGPVAS

-172 VEMGDVGARD
+172 VEMGDVGARET
-182 AVLSQPQH
+182 VLSQPQH
-190 SLRGHRLRVRPREQK
+190 SLAGRRLRVRPREQK

-218 APDSHQLAKA
+218 ASDECHQLITA
-228 LAEASDV
+228 LAEAPDV
-235 GAQMVKLVGLRE
+235 GTQMVKLVGLRE
-247 LSEAERQL
+247 LSQAERQL
-255 RSLVVSLMQEVF
+255 RSLVVALIQEVF

-295 FLDLGDLDEPQPAPK
+295 FLDLGDLEELPPVPK
-310 PPESPS
+310 TPESPS

-330 ACISASPPGS
+330 AVTPASPPDS
-340 QPPSSPQDSE
+340 QPPASPQDLE
-350 ALDFETPSSSL
+350 ALDFEISSSSL
-361 APQTPDSALASE
+361 APRTPDSALASE

-386 LQEDRGEGDLG
+386 LQEDQGEGNLG
-397 KSLELAEALKGEK
+397 KALELAEALKGEK
-410 AEGGAMLELV
+410 TEQGAMLELV

-457 ISLSNRL
+457 VSLSNRL

-554 ASRLEPSTNVEP
+554 ASRLEPSTNKEP

-578 SCWDLRG
+578 SGWDLRG

-590 REGQA
+590 REGQS
-595 LPVAGGLPSN
+595 LPVSGDLPSH
-605 LWGGLRLGPLNL
+605 LWEGLRLGPMNL

-627 AANVTCRVAGR
+627 AANVTSRVAGR

-653 QYQHRSSRGRDWGLL
+653 QYQQRSSRGRDWGLI

-684 IPLPLAPFTQ
+684 IPLPPAPFAQ
-694 LTAALVQ
+694 LTAALAQV
-701 LLRDALGCCIE
+701 LREALGCHIE
-712 QGTKRSR
+712 QGTKRLR
-719 SEGDA
+719 SEGSGTGD
-724 AGESPQGGTSKRL
+724 SPCGGSCKRL
-737 KRDGRTQSCEEGREE
+737 KLDGQSKSPEEEE
-752 QQECAGGHGED
+752 QEQQGCAGDRGED

-780 MQSPGHPGELSL
+780 MWSP
-792 TTREHLVTGEGGQ
+792 GQ
-805 PGQVALAEQGPKG
+805 PGEPPQMTAKHLAIGEEEQSGHVVLAELGSKG
-818 PDAAQEGSQGETGK
+818 PQAAQEGPHVEPGK
-832 GAALS
+832 GTSPS

-845 WHRVWQGRRRARR
+845 RHRVWQGRRRARR
-858 RLQQQTKEGS
+858 RLQQQTKEGGGGG
-868 AGTEWLKT
+868 AGTGVEWLAT
-876 EAQVTQELRG
+876 EARVTQELRA
-886 LSGGEQRP
+886 LSSAEQRP
-894 GAEPLLTFVAAAS
+894 EAEPLLTFVASAS
-907 QADQSLTVT
+907 QANQTLTVT
-916 PLQDSQGL
+916 PLQDSEGL
-924 FPELHHFLQVFLPQ
+924 FPDLHHFLQVFLPQ
-938 ALKHLLK
+938 ALRNLLK

>member
-1 MGGFSYIC
+1 MV
-9 GDCTQAR
+9 A
-16 NGTLSGKR
+16 
-24 WVSGGGVPAR
+24 GVVAFCWYWR
-34 VPRLRHFPSER
+34 V
-45 RKLLPSALLFGR
+45 A
-57 QGSGEGRSACFFC
+57 
-70 RYWEVTMAA
+70 MAA

-91 FRCCLCRITTA
+91 FRCCLCHVTTA
-102 NRPSLDAH
+102 NRPSLHAH

-139 PRDVDSTQLSE
+139 PRDVDSAQLSE
-150 YFEAFGPVAS
+150 YFQAFGSVAS

-172 VEMGDVGARD
+172 VEMGDVGARE

-190 SLRGHRLRVRPREQK
+190 SLGGHRLRVRPREQK

-228 LAEASDV
+228 LAEAPDV

-255 RSLVVSLMQEVF
+255 RSLVVALMQEVF

-295 FLDLGDLDEPQPAPK
+295 FLDLGDLEEPQPAPK
-310 PPESPS
+310 APESPS

-330 ACISASPPGS
+330 AGTPASPPDS
-340 QPPSSPQDSE
+340 QPPASPQDSE
-350 ALDFETPSSSL
+350 ALDFEIPSSSL
-361 APQTPDSALASE
+361 APRTPDSALASE

-386 LQEDRGEGDLG
+386 LQEDRGEGDPG
-397 KSLELAEALKGEK
+397 KSLELAEAPNGEK
-410 AEGGAMLELV
+410 TEGVAMLELV

-457 ISLSNRL
+457 VSLSNRL

-529 SQLTQKAGEGE
+529 AQLTQKAGEGE

-554 ASRLEPSTNVEP
+554 ASRLEPSTNKEP

-605 LWGGLRLGPLNL
+605 LWEGLRLGPMNL

-627 AANVTCRVAGR
+627 AANVTSRVAGR

-653 QYQHRSSRGRDWGLL
+653 QYQRRSSRGRDWGLL

-684 IPLPLAPFTQ
+684 IPLPPAPFTQ

-701 LLRDALGCCIE
+701 VLREALGCHIE
-712 QGTKRSR
+712 QGTKRLR
-719 SEGDA
+719 SEGGGT
-724 AGESPQGGTSKRL
+724 GESPQGGTSKRL
-737 KRDGRTQSCEEGREE
+737 KLDGQNKSCEEGKEE
-752 QQECAGGHGED
+752 QQGCAGDHGED

-770 EVGETVQDWA
+770 EVGETGQDWA
-780 MQSPGHPGELSL
+780 MWSPVQPGEPPLM
-792 TTREHLVTGEGGQ
+792 TRKHVVAGEEG
-805 PGQVALAEQGPKG
+805 PSSHAALAEQGPKG
-818 PDAAQEGSQGETGK
+818 REAAREGSQSETGK
-832 GAALS
+832 GALLS

-858 RLQQQTKEGS
+858 RLQQQTKQGGGGG
-868 AGTEWLKT
+868 AGTGAEWLAT
-876 EAQVTQELRG
+876 EARVTQELRG
-886 LSGGEQRP
+886 LSSAEQRP
-894 GAEPLLTFVAAAS
+894 EAEPLLTFVVAAS
-907 QADQSLTVT
+907 QADHTLTVT
-916 PLQDSQGL
+916 PLQDAQGL
-924 FPELHHFLQVFLPQ
+924 FPDLYHFLQVFLPQ
-938 ALKHLLK
+938 ALRNLLK

>member
-1 MGGFSYIC
+1 
-9 GDCTQAR
+9 
-16 NGTLSGKR
+16 
-24 WVSGGGVPAR
+24 
-34 VPRLRHFPSER
+34 
-45 RKLLPSALLFGR
+45 
-57 QGSGEGRSACFFC
+57 
-70 RYWEVTMAA
+70 MAA
-79 VDSDVESLPRGG
+79 LDSDVESLPRGG
-91 FRCCLCRITTA
+91 FRCCLCHVTTA

-110 LGGRKHRHLVELRA
+110 LAGRKHRHLVELRA

-139 PRDVDSTQLSE
+139 PKDVDSAQLSE
-150 YFEAFGPVAS
+150 YFQAFGPVAS

-172 VEMGDVGARD
+172 VEMGHVGARE
-182 AVLSQPQH
+182 AVLSQSQH
-190 SLRGHRLRVRPREQK
+190 SLGGHRLRVRPRKQK

-218 APDSHQLAKA
+218 APDSQQLAKA
-228 LAEASDV
+228 LAEAPDV

-247 LSEAERQL
+247 LSEAERHL
-255 RSLVVSLMQEVF
+255 RSLVVALMQEVF

-295 FLDLGDLDEPQPAPK
+295 FLDLGDLEEPQPAPK

-330 ACISASPPGS
+330 ACTPTSPPDS
-340 QPPSSPQDSE
+340 QPPASPQDSE

-361 APQTPDSALASE
+361 APRTPDSALASE

-386 LQEDRGEGDLG
+386 LQEDRGEGELG
-397 KSLELAEALKGEK
+397 KALELAETPKGEK
-410 AEGGAMLELV
+410 TEWGAMLELV

-457 ISLSNRL
+457 VSLSNRL

-595 LPVAGGLPSN
+595 LPVAGVLSSN
-605 LWGGLRLGPLNL
+605 LWEGLRLGSMNL

-627 AANVTCRVAGR
+627 AANVTSRVAGR
-638 LQNCCRAAANYCRSL
+638 LQNCCRMAANYCRSL
-653 QYQHRSSRGRDWGLL
+653 QYQRRSSRGREWGLL

-677 SLLSATP
+677 SILSATP
-684 IPLPLAPFTQ
+684 IPFPPSPFTQ
-694 LTAALVQ
+694 LTAALV
-701 LLRDALGCCIE
+701 RVFREALGCHIE
-712 QGTKRSR
+712 QGTKRPW
-719 SEGDA
+719 SEG
-724 AGESPQGGTSKRL
+724 GETEESPQGGTSKRL
-737 KRDGRTQSCEEGREE
+737 KLDGQKKSCKEGKEVE
-752 QQECAGGHGED
+752 QGHAGDHGED

-770 EVGETVQDWA
+770 EVGEMVQDWA
-780 MQSPGHPGELSL
+780 MQSPGQPAEPPLMSG
-792 TTREHLVTGEGGQ
+792 RHLVTGEEGQ
-805 PGQVALAEQGPKG
+805 PGHAALAEQGPKG
-818 PDAAQEGSQGETGK
+818 LEAAQGGSKGETVK
-832 GAALS
+832 GASLS
-837 SVSWRCAL
+837 WVSWRCAL

-858 RLQQQTKEGS
+858 RLQQQTKEGGGGS
-868 AGTEWLKT
+868 AGTGAEWLAA
-876 EAQVTQELRG
+876 EARVTQELRG
-886 LSGGEQRP
+886 LSSGEQRP
-894 GAEPLLTFVAAAS
+894 ETEPLLTFVVSAS
-907 QADQSLTVT
+907 QADQTLTVT

-924 FPELHHFLQVFLPQ
+924 FPDLHHFLQVFLPQ
-938 ALKHLLK
+938 AFQNLK

>member
-1 MGGFSYIC
+1 
-9 GDCTQAR
+9 
-16 NGTLSGKR
+16 
-24 WVSGGGVPAR
+24 
-34 VPRLRHFPSER
+34 
-45 RKLLPSALLFGR
+45 
-57 QGSGEGRSACFFC
+57 
-70 RYWEVTMAA
+70 MAA
-79 VDSDVESLPRGG
+79 VDADVESLPRGG
-91 FRCCLCRITTA
+91 FRCCLCHITTA
-102 NRPSLDAH
+102 NRPSLEAH

-124 ARKAQGLRSVFVSGF
+124 ARKAQGLRSVFVRGF
-139 PRDVDSTQLSE
+139 PRDVDSAQLSE
-150 YFEAFGPVAS
+150 YFQAFGPVAS
-160 VVMDKDKGVFAI
+160 IVMDKDKGVFAI
-172 VEMGDVGARD
+172 VEMGDVSARE
-182 AVLSQPQH
+182 AVLSQSQH
-190 SLRGHRLRVRPREQK
+190 SLGGHRLRVRPREQK

-218 APDSHQLAKA
+218 APDSQHLAKA
-228 LAEASDV
+228 LAEAPDV

-255 RSLVVSLMQEVF
+255 RSLVVALMQEVF

-295 FLDLGDLDEPQPAPK
+295 FLDLGDMEEPQPVPK
-310 PPESPS
+310 TPESPS

-330 ACISASPPGS
+330 ACTPASPPDS
-340 QPPSSPQDSE
+340 PPPNSPQDSE
-350 ALDFETPSSSL
+350 ALDFEMPSSSL

-373 TLASPQSLPPASP
+373 TLASPQSLSPTSPP
-386 LQEDRGEGDLG
+386 QEDRGEGDLG
-397 KSLELAEALKGEK
+397 KALELAESLKGEK
-410 AEGGAMLELV
+410 TEGAAMLELV

-457 ISLSNRL
+457 VSLSNRL

-478 DGRVRPLV
+478 DERVRPLV
-486 YTLRCWAQG
+486 YTVRCWAQG

-529 SQLTQKAGEGE
+529 SQLTQKAGEEE

-554 ASRLEPSTNVEP
+554 ASRLEPSANVEP
-566 LSSLLAQFFSCV
+566 VGSLLAQFFSCV
-578 SCWDLRG
+578 SSWDLRG

-605 LWGGLRLGPLNL
+605 LWEGLRLGPMNL

-627 AANVTCRVAGR
+627 AANVTSRVAGR

-684 IPLPLAPFTQ
+684 IPLPPAPFPQ

-701 LLRDALGCCIE
+701 VLREALGCHIE
-712 QGTKRSR
+712 QGTKRPR
-719 SEGDA
+719 SEG
-724 AGESPQGGTSKRL
+724 GGTEESPQGGTSKRVKL
-737 KRDGRTQSCEEGREE
+737 DAQKSCEEGQEE
-752 QQECAGGHGED
+752 QQGDAGDHSED

-770 EVGETVQDWA
+770 EAGETVQDWV
-780 MQSPGHPGELSL
+780 MQSPGQPGEPPLMPGK
-792 TTREHLVTGEGGQ
+792 HLAGGEGQ
-805 PGQVALAEQGPKG
+805 RAPTVLAEQRAKG
-818 PDAAQEGSQGETGK
+818 REAAQEGSQGDTGK
-832 GAALS
+832 GASLLS
-837 SVSWRCAL
+837 SVSWPCAL

-858 RLQQQTKEGS
+858 RLQQQTKEAGGGG
-868 AGTEWLKT
+868 AGTEAGWLAT
-876 EAQVTQELRG
+876 EARVTQELRG
-886 LSGGEQRP
+886 LGSEPRL
-894 GAEPLLTFVAAAS
+894 ETDPLLTFIVSAS
-907 QADQSLTVT
+907 QADQTLTVT
-916 PLQDSQGL
+916 PLRDSQGL
-924 FPELHHFLQVFLPQ
+924 FPDLYHFLQVFLPQ
-938 ALKHLLK
+938 ALRNLLK

>member
-1 MGGFSYIC
+1 
-9 GDCTQAR
+9 
-16 NGTLSGKR
+16 
-24 WVSGGGVPAR
+24 
-34 VPRLRHFPSER
+34 
-45 RKLLPSALLFGR
+45 
-57 QGSGEGRSACFFC
+57 
-70 RYWEVTMAA
+70 MAA

-91 FRCCLCRITTA
+91 FRCCLCHVTTA

-139 PRDVDSTQLSE
+139 PRNVDSTQLSE
-150 YFEAFGPVAS
+150 YFQAFGPVAS

-172 VEMGDVGARD
+172 VEMGDVGARE

-190 SLRGHRLRVRPREQK
+190 SLGGQRLRVRPREQK

-218 APDSHQLAKA
+218 APDSHQLLKT
-228 LAEASDV
+228 LAESPDV
-235 GAQMVKLVGLRE
+235 GAQMVKLVELRE

-255 RSLVVSLMQEVF
+255 RSLVVALMQEVF

-277 PFGSSINSFDV
+277 PFGSSVNSFDV

-295 FLDLGDLDEPQPAPK
+295 FLDLGDLEEPQPDPK
-310 PPESPS
+310 TPKSPS

-330 ACISASPPGS
+330 GCTPTSPPDS
-340 QPPSSPQDSE
+340 HPPASPQDSE
-350 ALDFETPSSSL
+350 ALDFEIPSSSL

-386 LQEDRGEGDLG
+386 LQEDLGEKELG
-397 KSLELAEALKGEK
+397 KALGAAEALKGERT
-410 AEGGAMLELV
+410 EGETMLELV

-464 ALHNSRFLSLCSEL
+464 ALHNSRFLSLCCEL
-478 DGRVRPLV
+478 DARVRPLV

-495 RGLSGSGPLLNNY
+495 RGLSGSGPLLSNY
-508 ALTLLVIYFLQT
+508 ALTLLAIYFLQT

-554 ASRLEPSTNVEP
+554 ASRLEPSTNKEP
-566 LSSLLAQFFSCV
+566 LSSLLAQFFACV

-595 LPVAGGLPSN
+595 FPVAGALPSD
-605 LWGGLRLGPLNL
+605 LWEGLRLGPMNL

-627 AANVTCRVAGR
+627 AANVTSRVAGR
-638 LQNCCRAAANYCRSL
+638 LQNCCRAAASYCRSL
-653 QYQHRSSRGRDWGLL
+653 QFQQRSSRGRDWGLL

-677 SLLSATP
+677 FLLSATP
-684 IPLPLAPFTQ
+684 IPLPSAPFTQ
-694 LTAALVQ
+694 LTGVLVQ
-701 LLRDALGCCIE
+701 VLREALGCQIE
-712 QGTKRSR
+712 QGTKRLR
-719 SEGDA
+719 SEGGGS
-724 AGESPQGGTSKRL
+724 GESGQGGTSKRL
-737 KRDGRTQSCEEGREE
+737 KLDGQKKSQKEEPQDCVVNRS
-752 QQECAGGHGED
+752 ED
-763 GVEEMVI
+763 GVEEMVV
-770 EVGETVQDWA
+770 EVGEMVQDWA
-780 MQSPGHPGELSL
+780 MQSPGQPGELPL
-792 TTREHLVTGEGGQ
+792 TPGNHLVAGEEGRSDC
-805 PGQVALAEQGPKG
+805 ATLAEPGSRGPQSV
-818 PDAAQEGSQGETGK
+818 QEGPQGEPGR
-832 GAALS
+832 GGLLS

-858 RLQQQTKEGS
+858 RLQQQTKEEGGGCP
-868 AGTEWLKT
+868 GTKAEWLAT
-876 EAQVTQELRG
+876 EARVTQELRG
-886 LSGGEQRP
+886 LSSAEQGP
-894 GAEPLLTFVAAAS
+894 QAQPLLTFVASAS
-907 QADQSLTVT
+907 QADHTFTMT

-924 FPELHHFLQVFLPQ
+924 FPDFYHFLQIFLPQ
-938 ALKHLLK
+938 ALRNLLRDPEGQ

>member
-1 MGGFSYIC
+1 
-9 GDCTQAR
+9 
-16 NGTLSGKR
+16 
-24 WVSGGGVPAR
+24 
-34 VPRLRHFPSER
+34 
-45 RKLLPSALLFGR
+45 
-57 QGSGEGRSACFFC
+57 
-70 RYWEVTMAA
+70 MAA
-79 VDSDVESLPRGG
+79 VDSDVQSLPRGG
-91 FRCCLCRITTA
+91 FRCLLCRITTA

-150 YFEAFGPVAS
+150 YFQAFGPVAS

-172 VEMGDVGARD
+172 VEMGHVGAREV
-182 AVLSQPQH
+182 VLSQPQH
-190 SLRGHRLRVRPREQK
+190 NLGGRRLRVRPREQK
-205 EFQSPASKSPKGA
+205 EFQSPTPKSPKKA
-218 APDSHQLAKA
+218 APDGHELARA
-228 LAEASDV
+228 LAEVPDV

-267 TEFFPGCVVH
+267 TEFFPGCVVQ

-295 FLDLGDLDEPQPAPK
+295 FLDLGDLEESQNAPCLGGRGIHLAPFCPQPALK
-310 PPESPS
+310 APESPC

-330 ACISASPPGS
+330 ACFPASPPGS
-340 QPPSSPQDSE
+340 HPPASPQDSE
-350 ALDFETPSSSL
+350 ALDFETPSSL
-361 APQTPDSALASE
+361 DPQTPDSALASE

-386 LQEDRGEGDLG
+386 LQEDRGEGDLE
-397 KSLELAEALKGEK
+397 KPLELAEALKAEK
-410 AEGGAMLELV
+410 AEGGSMLELV

-457 ISLSNRL
+457 VSLSNRL

-495 RGLSGSGPLLNNY
+495 RGLSGSGPLLSNY

-540 QVEVDGWDCSFPRD
+540 QVEVDGWDCSFPQD
-554 ASRLEPSTNVEP
+554 VSRLEPSTNGEP

-578 SCWDLRG
+578 SSWDLRG

-595 LPVAGGLPSN
+595 LPVAGGLPSD

-627 AANVTCRVAGR
+627 AANVTSRVAGR
-638 LQNCCRAAANYCRSL
+638 LQNCCRAAASYCRSL
-653 QYQHRSSRGRDWGLL
+653 QYQQRSSRGRDWGLV

-684 IPLPLAPFTQ
+684 IPLPPAPFSQ
-694 LTAALVQ
+694 LTAALAR
-701 LLRDALGCCIE
+701 LLREALGCQIE

-719 SEGDA
+719 PEGGG
-724 AGESPQGGTSKRL
+724 AGESFQGGASKRL
-737 KRDGRTQSCEEGREE
+737 KRDEQKESCEEGQEEE
-752 QQECAGGHGED
+752 QGCAGGRGED
-763 GVEEMVI
+763 CVEEMVV

-780 MQSPGHPGELSL
+780 MQSLEQSGELSL
-792 TTREHLVTGEGGQ
+792 MTGEHLATGEEGQ
-805 PGQVALAEQGPKG
+805 SSHVTSAEQGPKG
-818 PDAAQEGSQGETGK
+818 PGAALGRSQSKTGK
-832 GAALS
+832 GTVLPS

-845 WHRVWQGRRRARR
+845 WHRVWQGRRRVRR
-858 RLQQQTKEGS
+858 RLQQQTKGS
-868 AGTEWLKT
+868 GAGSGAEWLLT

-886 LSGGEQRP
+886 QSAADQRP
-894 GAEPLLTFVAAAS
+894 EAKPLLTFVASAS
-907 QADQSLTVT
+907 QADQALTVS
-916 PLQDSQGL
+916 PLHDSQGL

-938 ALKHLLK
+938 ALRHLFK

>member
-1 MGGFSYIC
+1 
-9 GDCTQAR
+9 
-16 NGTLSGKR
+16 
-24 WVSGGGVPAR
+24 
-34 VPRLRHFPSER
+34 
-45 RKLLPSALLFGR
+45 
-57 QGSGEGRSACFFC
+57 
-70 RYWEVTMAA
+70 MAA
-79 VDSDVESLPRGG
+79 VDSDVESLPRGA

-150 YFEAFGPVAS
+150 YFQAFGPVAS

-172 VEMGDVGARD
+172 VEMGDMGARE
-182 AVLSQPQH
+182 AILSQPQH
-190 SLRGHRLRVRPREQK
+190 SLGGRRLRVRPREQK
-205 EFQSPASKSPKGA
+205 EFQSPAFRSPRGA

-228 LAEASDV
+228 LAEVPDV
-235 GAQMVKLVGLRE
+235 EAQM
-247 LSEAERQL
+247 
-255 RSLVVSLMQEVF
+255 
-267 TEFFPGCVVH
+267 
-277 PFGSSINSFDV
+277 D
-288 HGCDLDL
+288 
-295 FLDLGDLDEPQPAPK
+295 
-310 PPESPS
+310 
-316 LDSALASPLDPQAL
+316 
-330 ACISASPPGS
+330 
-340 QPPSSPQDSE
+340 
-350 ALDFETPSSSL
+350 
-361 APQTPDSALASE
+361 
-373 TLASPQSLPPASP
+373 
-386 LQEDRGEGDLG
+386 DRGEGDLG
-397 KSLELAEALKGEK
+397 KSLELAEALNGEK
-410 AEGGAMLELV
+410 TERGAMLELV

-595 LPVAGGLPSN
+595 LPVAGGLPCN

-627 AANVTCRVAGR
+627 AANVTTRVAGR

-653 QYQHRSSRGRDWGLL
+653 QYQRRSSRGRDWGLL

-684 IPLPLAPFTQ
+684 IPLPPAPFTQ

-701 LLRDALGCCIE
+701 LLREALGCHIE

-719 SEGDA
+719 SEGDG

-737 KRDGRTQSCEEGREE
+737 KRDGQKQSCEEGREE

-763 GVEEMVI
+763 GVEEMVV
-770 EVGETVQDWA
+770 EVGETMQDWA
-780 MQSPGHPGELSL
+780 MWSPGQPGGLSL
-792 TTREHLVTGEGGQ
+792 TTGELLATGAGGQ
-805 PGQVALAEQGPKG
+805 PGHTALAEQRPKG
-818 PDAAQEGSQGETGK
+818 PDTAQERLQGETGK

-837 SVSWRCAL
+837 SLVSWRCAL

-858 RLQQQTKEGS
+858 RLQQQTKGGG
-868 AGTEWLKT
+868 AGAGAEWLAT
-876 EAQVTQELRG
+876 EAQVSQELRG

-894 GAEPLLTFVAAAS
+894 AAEPLLTFVASAS
-907 QADQSLTVT
+907 QADQTLTVT

-938 ALKHLLK
+938 ALRHLLK